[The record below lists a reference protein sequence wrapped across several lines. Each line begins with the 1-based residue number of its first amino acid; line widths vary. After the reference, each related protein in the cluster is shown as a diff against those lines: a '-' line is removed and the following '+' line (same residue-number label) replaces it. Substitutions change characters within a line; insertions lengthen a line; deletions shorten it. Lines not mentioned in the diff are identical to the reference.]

1 MMTLSARSIHELR
14 ALGFRAYKTEQRL
27 PIPGKFVTRDTF
39 GFGDILACH
48 HAGGILLLQVT
59 DRSSVNK
66 HILKASAE
74 LLEDEDGERAPNPI
88 RVNVVEWLEAGGRF
102 EIHGWDNGGAKG
114 EAKRWRYRR
123 IVFEIDHGDLIWTDA
138 PELV

>member
-1 MMTLSARSIHELR
+1 MTPSARSIHELR
-14 ALGFRAYKTEQRL
+14 ALGFRADKTEQRL

-88 RVNVVEWLEAGGRF
+88 RVNVIEWIEAGGRF
-102 EIHGWDNGGAKG
+102 EIWGWSQSGPRG
-114 EAKRWRYRR
+114 ETKRWRYRR
-123 IVFEIDHGDLIWTDA
+123 VVFARDHGDLIWTDE
-138 PELV
+138 PEIL